1 LPEPVPDGKPAAI
14 NDAPRRRWRKKAG
27 LIEIELKGRRRVRVD
42 RDVGGAKRMC
52 GDGNSG

>member
-42 RDVGGAKRMC
+42 REVGGAKRMC